1 MTENNK
7 TGRTQNEVKLATITS
22 GTLLFL
28 SGFLIFMGIITGEI
42 FYTLPFNTHENYIS
56 ELAAALPPGT
66 VTPHTSAVL
75 FNLTMIVTG
84 LMVVAA
90 GILLQ
95 KSTGK
100 YLSTIPVMMFG
111 AGITG
116 VGVCPGNVI
125 PWHGIF
131 AIVIFLTGGIGAITS
146 FRIVKGPLRY
156 ALICFG
162 IIALIL
168 LFFSKKFIPLLGVGG
183 AERWLFYPEVF
194 WIMGLGGYLLGYSNG
209 HKNISVHTV

>member
-7 TGRTQNEVKLATITS
+7 TGLTPKDASLAIITS

-28 SGFLIFMGIITGEI
+28 SGFLIFMGIITCEM
-42 FYTLPFNTHENYIS
+42 FYTLPFNTRGNYIS
-56 ELAAALPPGT
+56 ELAAALPPNAA
-66 VTPHTSAVL
+66 TPHTSAVI

-84 LMVVAA
+84 LMVVVA

-95 KSTGK
+95 KSSK
-100 YLSTIPVMMFG
+100 KLLSTIPLMMFG

-146 FRIVKGPLRY
+146 FKIVKGPLRY

-168 LFFSKKFIPLLGVGG
+168 LFFSKKFIPILGAGG

-194 WIMGLGGYLLGYSNG
+194 WIMGLGGYLLGYTNR
-209 HKNISVHTV
+209 HKDISAYPV